1 MPGPMSDPVP
11 AERPEADRQPG
22 LFDEPRAMSM
32 RKVRAETDCQ
42 PDLFDE
48 RDAADIRPSPEVPAR
63 PAPPAAATLPDDDL
77 IGRLLDAGPSEI
89 DAFCGEIAARSL
101 SAAVPALEALWRRFH
116 GFGIHNPLREQRAV
130 VETLARLEGPEARAA
145 LKRIVLSPGLPEP
158 LQPTA
163 LRAAADAG
171 LVLPAPFVEG
181 FLGHTDAAVRGAAF
195 DLAPAAKVPAQ
206 RLRDGLSDGVASI
219 RCTTAVA
226 LACQGDASGRDVL
239 VAALANAPSTA
250 IVEALGAIGDDE
262 AIVALGRCA
271 MRHSAHAPEV
281 IAVLR
286 DMGNPRACRLAA
298 RLEADN
304 ATPIAGNAP

>member
-11 AERPEADRQPG
+11 AERPEADRQPD
-22 LFDEPRAMSM
+22 LFDEPLAASM
-32 RKVRAETDCQ
+32 REVRAETDCQ

-48 RDAADIRPSPEVPAR
+48 RGGADIRPSPEVPAR
-63 PAPPAAATLPDDDL
+63 PAPLAATLPDDDL

-101 SAAVPALEALWRRFH
+101 SAAVPSLEALWRRFH
-116 GFGIHNPLREQRAV
+116 GFGIHSPLREQRAV

-145 LKRIVLSPGLPEP
+145 LRRIVLSPGLPEP

-163 LRAAADAG
+163 LRAAADAW

-286 DMGNPRACRLAA
+286 DMGNPRADRLAA